1 MSTSKIVVAA
11 LAAAASLFAG
21 MAQARGAVDV
31 QWQVTIGSPV
41 VVYPAPRV
49 VVMPAPVYVPPPPRY
64 VVVEPPYVPAYP
76 PVHMPVY
83 REPRH
88 WDVDGDGIPNRRDRV
103 YNPRWDRDGDG
114 IPNRYDR
121 HPRYGHA
128 QWHHDRRHDK
138 HDDRRGHRRGDKD
151 DD

>member
-1 MSTSKIVVAA
+1 MNTSKIVVATLA
-11 LAAAASLFAG
+11 LAAGLWASQ
-21 MAQARGAVDV
+21 AQARGAVDV
-31 QWQVTIGSPV
+31 QWQVTIGAPV

-49 VVMPAPVYVPPPPRY
+49 VVAPAPVYVPPPPRY

-88 WDVDGDGIPNRRDRV
+88 WDVDGDGIPNRYDPV

-121 HPRYGHA
+121 HPRRGHGHGH
-128 QWHHDRRHDK
+128 W
-138 HDDRRGHRRGDKD
+138 HDDRRVSDERRERGWR
-151 DD
+151 